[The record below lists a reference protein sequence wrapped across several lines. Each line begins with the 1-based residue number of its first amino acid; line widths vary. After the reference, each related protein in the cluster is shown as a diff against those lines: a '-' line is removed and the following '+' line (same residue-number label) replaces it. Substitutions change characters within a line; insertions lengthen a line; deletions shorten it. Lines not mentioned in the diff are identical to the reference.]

1 MSPNRQ
7 KAGHPEMTPEVEIKN
22 MKSLLFVSLVLCI
35 FCAVGASGQ
44 VSGVL
49 NAQPQMFEM
58 PSHPQQASQQ
68 GMSQSHD
75 IMERSA
81 SVWGQG
87 EKPLWEAMQEMG
99 TATAVTPLG
108 DSARALRKDHA
119 AVKKASIVWSN

>member
-1 MSPNRQ
+1 
-7 KAGHPEMTPEVEIKN
+7 
-22 MKSLLFVSLVLCI
+22 MKSLLIVFLAMCI
-35 FCAVGASGQ
+35 FCAVGAFGQ
-44 VSGVL
+44 VNAVVM

-68 GMSQSHD
+68 GMGQSHD

-99 TATAVTPLG
+99 PASVTPLG
-108 DSARALRKDHA
+108 DSARALRKEHT
-119 AVKKASIVWSN
+119 AVKKATIVWSN

>member
-7 KAGHPEMTPEVEIKN
+7 KAGHPEMTPEAEIKN
-22 MKSLLFVSLVLCI
+22 MKHLFFVSLAVCI
-35 FCAVGASGQ
+35 FFAVSAAGQ

-68 GMSQSHD
+68 AMGQSRD
-75 IMERSA
+75 IMERSV

-99 TATAVTPLG
+99 TLAAVTPLG
-108 DSARALRKDHA
+108 DSARALRKEHV
-119 AVKKASIVWSN
+119 AVKKATIVWSN

>member
-1 MSPNRQ
+1 
-7 KAGHPEMTPEVEIKN
+7 
-22 MKSLLFVSLVLCI
+22 
-35 FCAVGASGQ
+35 
-44 VSGVL
+44 
-49 NAQPQMFEM
+49 MFEM

-81 SVWGQG
+81 SVWDQG

-99 TATAVTPLG
+99 TAAAVTPLG